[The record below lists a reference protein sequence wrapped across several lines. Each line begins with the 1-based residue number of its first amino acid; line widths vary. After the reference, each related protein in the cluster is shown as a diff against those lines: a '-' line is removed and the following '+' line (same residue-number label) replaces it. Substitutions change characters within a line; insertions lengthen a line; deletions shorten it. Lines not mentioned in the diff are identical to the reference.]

1 MEKLILDSPVID
13 ISATKDPTAVS
24 DIEKQAVL
32 DIFKKSL
39 NIEPSEVSK
48 INSKFIYDY
57 YKVIDGD
64 DEYAIKIS
72 YLSGDTSLELEAK
85 NLDKVNTKY
94 PNLISP
100 NKIAFGIEEDLTYLI
115 ISYEQAE
122 SIEELSINELLSYNI
137 SFVTMMDA
145 MHETDITDFPK
156 LSDKLSFDRSIIDM
170 MSEVPQDIINFMVT
184 EHNIIVPDIVKI
196 IQKVSNYILEHHD
209 KDNLVFSN
217 FNISR
222 TTLLLRDGIVKCTN
236 FESCYALNVFL
247 SLKIAFTNLGLYV
260 KSNTEKQLV
269 KSYATNSTIFN
280 IGKEEFLSKY
290 ESAQKVNKLIIFSD
304 LFSKQL
310 FQLYGDGIAN
320 QGRLYK
326 NFEIYN
332 HIREEVKE
340 VLGDLHIQIADKFFN
355 KFLANHI
362 E

>member
-13 ISATKDPTAVS
+13 ISSTKGAIVSDVEKEAVS
-24 DIEKQAVL
+24 

-39 NIEPSEVSK
+39 NIEPSEVYK
-48 INSKFIYDY
+48 INSKFVYDY
-57 YKVIDGD
+57 YKVKDGD
-64 DEYAIKIS
+64 DEYAVKIS
-72 YLSGDTSLELEAK
+72 YLPGDPALELEAK

-100 NKIAFGIEEDLTYLI
+100 TKIAFGNEEDLTYLI

-122 SIEELSINELLSYNI
+122 SIEDLSINELLSHNV

-145 MHETDITDFPK
+145 MHETDITGFPK

-170 MSEVPQDIINFMVT
+170 QSEVPQDVTNFMMNK
-184 EHNIIVPDIVKI
+184 HSISWDNINEIVK
-196 IQKVSNYILEHHD
+196 KVSNSILEHHN

-217 FNISR
+217 FNISP

-247 SLKIAFTNLGLYV
+247 SLKIAFTNLGLHQ

-269 KSYATNSTIFN
+269 RSYATNSTIFDM
-280 IGKEEFLSKY
+280 GKEEFLSKY
-290 ESAQKVNKLIIFSD
+290 ESSEKVNKLIIFSD

-310 FQLYGDGIAN
+310 FQIYGEGIDN

-326 NFEIYN
+326 NFEKYN
-332 HIREEVKE
+332 HIRGVVKE
-340 VLGDLHIQIADKFFN
+340 LLGDSHIKTVDKFFN
-355 KFLANHI
+355 NFLANHI
-362 E
+362 Q